1 MRPADLAAVVAVERK
16 CYEFP
21 WRSSVFQ
28 DCMRA
33 GYVCVVADFDGAVC
47 GYGIMSVAAGECHI
61 LNLCV
66 HPDWR
71 RRGLGRSLLQALTT
85 IARDRNSRTAF
96 LEVRVSN
103 RAAQDLYAQDG
114 FNEIATRHQYYR
126 AKSGRE
132 DALVF
137 AKTL

>member
-1 MRPADLAAVVAVERK
+1 
-16 CYEFP
+16 
-21 WRSSVFQ
+21 
-28 DCMRA
+28 MRA
-33 GYVCVVADFDGAVC
+33 GYVCVVADFGGTVC

-126 AKSGRE
+126 AKVGRE
-132 DALVF
+132 DALVL

>member
-1 MRPADLAAVVAVERK
+1 MRPPDLAAVVEVERQ

-33 GYVCVVADFDGAVC
+33 GYVCVVADCAGTVC

-66 HPDWR
+66 RPDCR

-85 IARDRNSRTAF
+85 IARDRDSRTAF